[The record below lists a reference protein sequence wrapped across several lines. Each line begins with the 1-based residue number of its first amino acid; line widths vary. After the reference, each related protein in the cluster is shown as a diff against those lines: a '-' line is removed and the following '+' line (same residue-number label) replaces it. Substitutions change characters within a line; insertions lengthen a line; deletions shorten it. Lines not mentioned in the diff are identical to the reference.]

1 MRKNDHDAKWTVFYI
16 FTDLNSEVNGN
27 LMDAHE
33 MGEAYDLLGLPSVQY
48 ISASEAKRVE
58 QAPVLAK
65 NLHRKYIWAMESGNV
80 LFPRGDVSDGA

>member
-1 MRKNDHDAKWTVFYI
+1 MLAERKLVKRRKLQNPSEDRDMRKNDHDAKWTVFYI

-48 ISASEAKRVE
+48 IERLGGKTR
-58 QAPVLAK
+58 
-65 NLHRKYIWAMESGNV
+65 
-80 LFPRGDVSDGA
+80 